1 MISGTGRGR
10 EEEART
16 LNIYTYIKIT
26 YIYIY
31 KLNVLMVIN
40 TIIRQF
46 ICSADIFQ
54 TLRTL
59 LGAEQI

>member
-10 EEEART
+10 EEAART
-16 LNIYTYIKIT
+16 LNICTYIKI
-26 YIYIY
+26 IYIY

-40 TIIRQF
+40 TIKWQF

-54 TLRTL
+54 TSRTL